1 VRDDAASTYSK
12 LQERINKY
20 YQYQTL
26 VWRPLNEEHDNN
38 REIDTV
44 HTYINGKRGAPSVHF
59 VFRRL
64 MPRARYEGIIKV
76 FRNGE
81 YDHRSLITG
90 WSDFSERQY
99 ARTFQRRHPTFEQ
112 TVRESQTLKG
122 ARFCFGY
129 REEEGGYDTYWAK
142 VVRSDWVHND
152 PNSPRAPGESHQG
165 HYDWTVTLV
174 LDYCSTV
181 AFFYDDAPNPIA
193 TLRQR
198 SQPIIAARNREQRE
212 HAVREPGVPTSSGS
226 RRARLLGRISS
237 PDPCERPPKRARSSS
252 CSSSERE
259 RATPPRKRA
268 RDS

>member
-1 VRDDAASTYSK
+1 VRNDAAFTYSK

-26 VWRPLNEEHDNN
+26 VWRPLDEEHDNN
-38 REIDTV
+38 REVDTV
-44 HTYINGKRGAPSVHF
+44 HTYINGKPGKPSVHF

-76 FRNGE
+76 FRYGE
-81 YDHRSLITG
+81 YDHQSLITG

-99 ARTFQRRHPTFEQ
+99 ARTFQRRHPTVEQ
-112 TVRESQTLKG
+112 IVRESQTLKG

-129 REEEGGYDTYWAK
+129 REEEGGFDTYWAK

-152 PNSPRAPGESHQG
+152 ANSPCEPGESHHG

-174 LDYCSTV
+174 LDYCSIV
-181 AFFYDDAPNPIA
+181 AFFNDDAPNPIA
-193 TLRQR
+193 TLRQPA
-198 SQPIIAARNREQRE
+198 QLIVAARNGEQRE
-212 HAVREPGVPTSSGS
+212 HALREPGAPTSSGS
-226 RRARLLGRISS
+226 GRACLLGRISS
-237 PDPCERPPKRARSSS
+237 PDSSERPPKRAWSSS

-259 RATPPRKRA
+259 RTPPPRKRE
-268 RDS
+268 RNS

>member
-1 VRDDAASTYSK
+1 VCGDAASTYSK

-26 VWRPLNEEHDNN
+26 VWDALNEKHDNV

-44 HTYINGKRGAPSVHF
+44 HTYINGKPGKPSVHF
-59 VFRRL
+59 AFRRL

-76 FRNGE
+76 FWNGE
-81 YDHRSLITG
+81 YGHQSLITG

-122 ARFCFGY
+122 AQFCFGY

-152 PNSPRAPGESHQG
+152 ATSPRAPGESHQG
-165 HYDWTVTLV
+165 HYNWTVTLV
-174 LDYCSTV
+174 LNYCTTV
-181 AFFYDDAPNPIA
+181 AFFQDDAPNPIA
-193 TLRQR
+193 TLRQPA
-198 SQPIIAARNREQRE
+198 QPIIAARNREQRE
-212 HAVREPGVPTSSGS
+212 HALREPGAPTSS
-226 RRARLLGRISS
+226 SS
-237 PDPCERPPKRARSSS
+237 G
-252 CSSSERE
+252 
-259 RATPPRKRA
+259 
-268 RDS
+268 